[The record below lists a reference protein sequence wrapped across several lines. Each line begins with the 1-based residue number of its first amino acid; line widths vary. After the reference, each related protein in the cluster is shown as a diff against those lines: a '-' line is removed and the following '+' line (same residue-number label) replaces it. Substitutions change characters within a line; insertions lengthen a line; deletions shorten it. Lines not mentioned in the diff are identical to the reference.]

1 MAKLNLKLN
10 IDSLSI
16 LEQRLK
22 SVSLLEFRQKAQ
34 AVLSYVQNGQGVLL
48 TCRGKPV
55 ARLEPV
61 SSRSAGQD
69 DPFYALDQLAD
80 RGGESLT
87 NDEIDRVLYG
97 S

>member
-1 MAKLNLKLN
+1 M
-10 IDSLSI
+10 
-16 LEQRLK
+16 K

-34 AVLSYVQNGQGVLL
+34 SVLSYVQQGQGVIL

-61 SSRSAGQD
+61 AERPASQD
-69 DPFYALDQLAD
+69 DPFYSLDELAD
-80 RGGESLT
+80 PDGKSLT
-87 NDEIDRVLYG
+87 NDEIDRVVYG

>member
-1 MAKLNLKLN
+1 M
-10 IDSLSI
+10 
-16 LEQRLK
+16 K

-34 AVLSYVQNGQGVLL
+34 AVLSYVQKGRGVLL

-61 SSRSAGQD
+61 VSRSASQA
-69 DPFYALDQLAD
+69 DPFYSLDQLAD
-80 RGGESLT
+80 DRGEPVT
-87 NDEIDRVLYG
+87 NDEIDRVVYG